1 VKADTGKRVAHL
13 SNVTV
18 TRRGLLQRGLAL
30 GIALPAVAG
39 LLAAC
44 GGSSDKATVT
54 KASGAGA
61 SSSTTSSTA
70 SPTSAALGQ
79 PVLGGKLSMSLA
91 DADVVTFDPIASSD
105 NMSIWT
111 DLLIYDQLMRV
122 SADGTALEPG
132 LAEKWEASTDGL
144 TYTFNLRSVN
154 FHDGTP
160 VTAADVAYCLN
171 RGATDEASG
180 WSWIYLPVDNV
191 SAQDDHTAV
200 AKLKQVYAPYISLLA
215 LSAGSVYPKA
225 LHEAK
230 KDDLWQH
237 PIGSGP
243 FVFDSWEKDSRV
255 VLKKNP
261 SYWTTGKP
269 YLDELDFF
277 VLTDA
282 NTRMLQFQSGDLDIA
297 TDAPFSQLE
306 ALKANPEVQ
315 LLTDSVARM
324 DFMGINAKRFPDVKV
339 RQAMNYAVDKDAII
353 KNVLFGAGTMQTT
366 CLPKM
371 PGWNAKVVGYPFDLD
386 KAKQLMAESSMKDG
400 FSATFQIT
408 TGDPVQAQVAQL
420 VADNLSKING
430 KLTITQIDPG
440 TYFDNVRKG
449 DFDIYKS
456 YSTTDVIDASELLGF
471 YGAGDFGTTGYSDPA
486 LDALLAQANSE
497 PDATKR
503 QALYDE
509 VQQKTTDAAP
519 YVFLYY
525 PSGRTAVH
533 KHVKNFRILP
543 TGNYRLWETWVEK

>member
-1 VKADTGKRVAHL
+1 VDAEMHVPNLLRASL
-13 SNVTV
+13 S
-18 TRRGLLQRGLAL
+18 RRGLLRRGVAL
-30 GIALPAVAG
+30 GVALPAVAG

-44 GGSSDKATVT
+44 GGSDDNDKATVT
-54 KASGAGA
+54 KASGAAGSPATGNTPASGA
-61 SSSTTSSTA
+61 V
-70 SPTSAALGQ
+70 GQ
-79 PVLGGKLSMSLA
+79 PVLGGKISMSLA
-91 DADVVTFDPIASSD
+91 DADVLTFDPIASSD

-144 TYTFNLRSVN
+144 TYTFNLRSIN

-225 LHEAK
+225 SHEAK

-243 FVFDSWEKDSRV
+243 FVFDTWEKDSRL

-261 SYWTTGKP
+261 SYWEAGKP

-277 VLTDA
+277 PLTDA
-282 NTRMLQFQSGDLDIA
+282 NTRMLQFQSGELDIA

-306 ALKANPEVQ
+306 ALRSNPDVQ

-324 DFMGINAKRFPDVKV
+324 DFMGMNAKRFPDVKA
-339 RQAMNYAVDKDAII
+339 RQAINYAVDKDAII
-353 KNVLFGAGTMQTT
+353 KNVLFGAGSMQTT

-371 PGWNAKVVGYPFDLD
+371 PGWNAKVVGYPYDLD

-400 FSATFQIT
+400 FSAILQIA

-420 VADNLSKING
+420 VADNLSQING
-430 KLTITQIDPG
+430 KITITQIDPG
-440 TYFDNVRKG
+440 TYFDNVNSG

-471 YGAGDFGTTGYSDPA
+471 YGAGDFSSTGYSDPA
-486 LDALLAQANSE
+486 LDALLAQGNSE
-497 PDATKR
+497 PDPVKR
-503 QALYDE
+503 QAIYDE

-519 YVFLYY
+519 YIFLYY
-525 PSGRTAVH
+525 PTGRTAVH

>member
-1 VKADTGKRVAHL
+1 VDAETSVPKLLNAGL
-13 SNVTV
+13 
-18 TRRGLLQRGLAL
+18 TRRGLLRRGVAL
-30 GIALPAVAG
+30 GLALPAVAG

-44 GGSSDKATVT
+44 GGSDDNDEATVT
-54 KASGAGA
+54 KASGAAGSPAAGNTPASGA
-61 SSSTTSSTA
+61 A
-70 SPTSAALGQ
+70 GQ
-79 PVLGGKLSMSLA
+79 PVLGGKISMSLA
-91 DADVVTFDPIASSD
+91 DADVLTFDPIASSD

-122 SADGTALEPG
+122 SADGMALEPG

-144 TYTFNLRSVN
+144 TYTFNLRSIN

-225 LHEAK
+225 SHEAK

-243 FVFDSWEKDSRV
+243 FVFDTWEKDSRL

-261 SYWTTGKP
+261 NYWEAGKP

-277 VLTDA
+277 PLTDA
-282 NTRMLQFQSGDLDIA
+282 NTRMLQFQSGQLDIA

-306 ALKANPEVQ
+306 ALRSNPDVQ

-324 DFMGINAKRFPDVKV
+324 DFMGMNAKRFPDVKV
-339 RQAMNYAVDKDAII
+339 RQAINYAVDKDAII

-371 PGWNAKVVGYPFDLD
+371 PGWNAKVVGYPYDLD

-400 FSATFQIT
+400 FSAVLQIA

-430 KLTITQIDPG
+430 KITITQIDPG
-440 TYFDNVRKG
+440 TYFDNVNSG

-471 YGAGDFGTTGYSDPA
+471 YGAGDFSSTGYSDPA
-486 LDALLAQANSE
+486 LDALLAQGNSE
-497 PDATKR
+497 PDPVKR
-503 QALYDE
+503 QAIYDE

-519 YVFLYY
+519 YIFLYY
-525 PSGRTAVH
+525 PTGRTAVH